1 LTAMMLSVFYVHNV
15 IPGPGLFQTQMDFVY
30 ALYITLAVMNVAA
43 LVFVLLATRPILRVI
58 AIPNRFLGM
67 AILTLSFV
75 GVYSIRNSVTDC
87 AMAAAFGFFGYLLK
101 RLDLPAVPVIL
112 GMVLGRIAEEKFRTS
127 LPRIKTPWDWIDRP
141 VAQVIFA
148 AIVAVVLLHLWSLW
162 RDWRKA

>member
-1 LTAMMLSVFYVHNV
+1 
-15 IPGPGLFQTQMDFVY
+15 
-30 ALYITLAVMNVAA
+30 
-43 LVFVLLATRPILRVI
+43 LATRPILRVI

-87 AMAAAFGFFGYLLK
+87 VLAAAFGFFGYLLK

-141 VAQVIFA
+141 VAQIIFA